1 MSLLSSPGH
10 FGTLCPKVRERVCDF
25 ISPHIPAGRR
35 LPCEQLH
42 TGQIAHEGNNLF
54 PGLVR
59 LFAVGLYG
67 GNDKL
72 MDIRR
77 LPFGMAPC
85 CQQADLGV
93 SPRPKAQPVKPTA
106 RLFILFQ
113 PDKGHG
119 LILKAPRLNEPQG
132 LRELGESGPQKKR
145 AVPGGQIRHRERTK
159 LIDPHCGVMVLC
171 RPLDF
176 TPLVLPGGIGINDR
190 IVSDSYTPFSPDSTD
205 TRAVWMRSL
214 AAA

>member
-10 FGTLCPKVRERVCDF
+10 FGTLCPKVRERACDF

-77 LPFGMAPC
+77 LPFGVAPGS
-85 CQQADLGV
+85 QQADFCV
-93 SPRPKAQPVKPTA
+93 PPRPKAQPVKPA
-106 RLFILFQ
+106 IRFFVLFQ
-113 PDKGHG
+113 PDKGHAFIG
-119 LILKAPRLNEPQG
+119 KAPFLNEPQSLG
-132 LRELGESGPQKKR
+132 ELGESSPQKKC
-145 AVPGGQIRHRERTK
+145 AVPGGQICHRERT
-159 LIDPHCGVMVLC
+159 
-171 RPLDF
+171 
-176 TPLVLPGGIGINDR
+176 
-190 IVSDSYTPFSPDSTD
+190 
-205 TRAVWMRSL
+205 
-214 AAA
+214 

>member
-1 MSLLSSPGH
+1 MDI
-10 FGTLCPKVRERVCDF
+10 C
-25 ISPHIPAGRR
+25 R
-35 LPCEQLH
+35 LPS
-42 TGQIAHEGNNLF
+42 
-54 PGLVR
+54 
-59 LFAVGLYG
+59 
-67 GNDKL
+67 
-72 MDIRR
+72 
-77 LPFGMAPC
+77 GMAPC
-85 CQQADLGV
+85 GQQADLGV
-93 SPRPKAQPVKPTA
+93 SPRPKAQPVKPTV

-119 LILKAPRLNEPQG
+119 LILEAPRLNKPQG
-132 LRELGESGPQKKR
+132 LRELGESGPQKKC